1 MDEQLLIRLAQIA
14 IRCVVAYYVYKD
26 AIKHEVPNKNFWV
39 AATFIFWP
47 VVVVYLF
54 YRQRAARTVD
64 LSFEQKAQLEIDHK
78 REEEKRRIAAER
90 AEMEIER
97 KNELEKNQISEEELE
112 KLRQE
117 RKAAKA
123 KRMKE
128 LEEERAEQERQHAEL
143 RSCRKP
149 WQRISAT
156 WTSSRI
162 YFKTGAALTGV
173 AFSFCARGAVEF
185 FFVSS
190 C

>member
-1 MDEQLLIRLAQIA
+1 MKEQLLIRLAQIA

-90 AEMEIER
+90 AEMEMER
-97 KNELEKNQISEEELE
+97 KHELEKNQISE
-112 KLRQE
+112 
-117 RKAAKA
+117 
-123 KRMKE
+123 
-128 LEEERAEQERQHAEL
+128 
-143 RSCRKP
+143 
-149 WQRISAT
+149 
-156 WTSSRI
+156 
-162 YFKTGAALTGV
+162 
-173 AFSFCARGAVEF
+173 
-185 FFVSS
+185 
-190 C
+190 

>member
-26 AIKHEVPNKNFWV
+26 AIKHEVPNKNFWVAATFIFWPVV

-97 KNELEKNQISEEELE
+97 KHELEKNQISEEELE

-143 RSCRKP
+143 LKLKEKKL
-149 WQRISAT
+149 QET
-156 WTSSRI
+156 
-162 YFKTGAALTGV
+162 V
-173 AFSFCARGAVEF
+173 AKNLSNLDK
-185 FFVSS
+185 
-190 C
+190 

>member
-97 KNELEKNQISEEELE
+97 ACGTGKTACRTVKA
-112 KLRQE
+112 E
-117 RKAAKA
+117 RKEAAGN
-123 KRMKE
+123 RGKE
-128 LEEERAEQERQHAEL
+128 SQQPGQVVGYISLRAL
-143 RSCRKP
+143 RLQAWR
-149 WQRISAT
+149 
-156 WTSSRI
+156 
-162 YFKTGAALTGV
+162 FL
-173 AFSFCARGAVEF
+173 FCTQGAVEF

>member
-1 MDEQLLIRLAQIA
+1 MNEQLLIRLAQIA

-90 AEMEIER
+90 AEMEMGIFPLSKKRSWRLITSAR
-97 KNELEKNQISEEELE
+97 KKSG
-112 KLRQE
+112 
-117 RKAAKA
+117 A
-123 KRMKE
+123 
-128 LEEERAEQERQHAEL
+128 
-143 RSCRKP
+143 
-149 WQRISAT
+149 
-156 WTSSRI
+156 SRRN
-162 YFKTGAALTGV
+162 AP
-173 AFSFCARGAVEF
+173 RWR
-185 FFVSS
+185 
-190 C
+190 

>member
-39 AATFIFWP
+39 AATFLFWP

-90 AEMEIER
+90 AEMEMER
-97 KNELEKNQISEEELE
+97 KHEMDNLLLLLDGYIIMLIEILIHMKLQIF
-112 KLRQE
+112 
-117 RKAAKA
+117 
-123 KRMKE
+123 
-128 LEEERAEQERQHAEL
+128 
-143 RSCRKP
+143 
-149 WQRISAT
+149 I
-156 WTSSRI
+156 I
-162 YFKTGAALTGV
+162 
-173 AFSFCARGAVEF
+173 
-185 FFVSS
+185 
-190 C
+190 

>member
-97 KNELEKNQISEEELE
+97 KHELEKNQIRISEEELE

-117 RKAAKA
+117 RRAAKA

-143 RSCRKP
+143 LKLKEKKL
-149 WQRISAT
+149 QET
-156 WTSSRI
+156 
-162 YFKTGAALTGV
+162 V
-173 AFSFCARGAVEF
+173 AKNLSNLDK
-185 FFVSS
+185 
-190 C
+190 

>member
-97 KNELEKNQISEEELE
+97 KHELEKNQISEEELE

-128 LEEERAEQERQHAEL
+128 LEEERAEQERQHGQVVGYISL
-143 RSCRKP
+143 R
-149 WQRISAT
+149 
-156 WTSSRI
+156 
-162 YFKTGAALTGV
+162 ALRLQ
-173 AFSFCARGAVEF
+173 AWRFLFCTQGAVEF

>member
-97 KNELEKNQISEEELE
+97 KHELEKNQISEEELE

-117 RKAAKA
+117 RTVKAE
-123 KRMKE
+123 RKE
-128 LEEERAEQERQHAEL
+128 AAGNRGKESQQPGQVVGYISLRAL
-143 RSCRKP
+143 RLQAWR
-149 WQRISAT
+149 
-156 WTSSRI
+156 
-162 YFKTGAALTGV
+162 FL
-173 AFSFCARGAVEF
+173 FCTQGAVEF

>member
-97 KNELEKNQISEEELE
+97 KHELEKNQISEEE
-112 KLRQE
+112 E
-117 RKAAKA
+117 RRAAKA

-143 RSCRKP
+143 LKLKEKKL
-149 WQRISAT
+149 QET
-156 WTSSRI
+156 
-162 YFKTGAALTGV
+162 V
-173 AFSFCARGAVEF
+173 AKNLSNLDK
-185 FFVSS
+185 
-190 C
+190 

>member
-39 AATFIFWP
+39 AATFLFWP

-90 AEMEIER
+90 AEMEMER
-97 KNELEKNQISEEELE
+97 KQEIEKNQISEEELE
-112 KLRQE
+112 KLREE
-117 RKAAKA
+117 RRAAKA

-143 RSCRKP
+143 LKLKEKKL
-149 WQRISAT
+149 QET
-156 WTSSRI
+156 
-162 YFKTGAALTGV
+162 V
-173 AFSFCARGAVEF
+173 AKNLSNLDK
-185 FFVSS
+185 
-190 C
+190 